1 MGLLARAEKDLETG
15 PAKPRQGLFAKANKA
30 LAAAPAAVSDPDSMD
45 IHVTAA
51 EQPETFPETPEEDHG
66 IPEEAHDLPAQ
77 EADESETEAVD
88 LEPLAEP
95 SPPPPRPRQTS
106 LALSTLEALGADI
119 HGLSRSYDADL
130 AVFARL
136 AEVLPLEGLA
146 LLFVRKSRLELAAV
160 HGQVFSRDLD
170 HLDLPASFDLLSAKG
185 VLGEDA
191 VEALAGLILEESPPS
206 IYAHPVAATPG
217 GGAYLWLAA
226 SPDFSIDARLGE
238 EFSRVLASAP
248 RPPREICLPPI
259 LSPREAAESIKL
271 GSGSAA
277 LHLLNLG
284 KDFSFLRKAASESA
298 VAYST
303 GLVVTAASAL
313 VGDEGGAYLLEN
325 GRLAILSY
333 SHRETDIELSRTQFR
348 KSLKK
353 ALPFLFS
360 SGLPEGSSTSLD
372 RSLASALEIFERL
385 VSE

>member
-30 LAAAPAAVSDPDSMD
+30 LAASAEEVPDSDAMD
-45 IHVTAA
+45 IHIT
-51 EQPETFPETPEEDHG
+51 E
-66 IPEEAHDLPAQ
+66 AQ
-77 EADESETEAVD
+77 EPELTALVSEETEIEAVD

-95 SPPPPRPRQTS
+95 SPPSQPHQPKLT
-106 LALSTLEALGADI
+106 LSTLEALSADI
-119 HGLSRSYDADL
+119 HSLSRSYDADL

-146 LLFVRKSRLELAAV
+146 LFSVRKARLELAAV

-170 HLDLPASFDLLSAKG
+170 HLDLPASVDLIAEKG
-185 VLGEDA
+185 VLGKAA
-191 VEALAGLILEESPPS
+191 VEALAGLILEENPPA

-217 GGAYLWLAA
+217 GAAYLWLAA
-226 SPDFSIDARLGE
+226 SPDFAMDARLGE
-238 EFSRVLASAP
+238 GFSQVLALAP

-259 LSPREAAESIKL
+259 LSPREASESIKL
-271 GSGSAA
+271 GSGTAA

-284 KDFSFLRKAASESA
+284 KDFSFLRKAASES
-298 VAYST
+298 VVSYST

-313 VGDEGGAYLLEN
+313 VGEEGGAYLLKN

-360 SGLPEGSSTSLD
+360 TGLPEGNSSSLD

>member
-30 LAAAPAAVSDPDSMD
+30 LAAAPAAIPDPGLME

-51 EQPETFPETPEEDHG
+51 EEPETLPEPPLEVR
-66 IPEEAHDLPAQ
+66 DLPALASA
-77 EADESETEAVD
+77 EPETEAED

-95 SPPPPRPRQTS
+95 SPPLPRPHQPA
-106 LALSTLEALGADI
+106 LALSTFEALGADI
-119 HGLSRSYDADL
+119 RGLSRSYDADL

-146 LLFVRKSRLELAAV
+146 LLFVREARLELAAV
-160 HGQVFSRDLD
+160 HGQFFSRDLN
-170 HLDLPASFDLLSAKG
+170 HLDLPASVDLLAEKG
-185 VLGEDA
+185 ILGKAA
-191 VEALAGLILEESPPS
+191 VEALGGLILEDNPPS

-217 GGAYLWLAA
+217 SGAYLWLAA
-226 SPDFSIDARLGE
+226 SPDFAMDARLGE
-238 EFSRVLASAP
+238 EFSRVLAWAP

-298 VAYST
+298 VSYSS

-313 VGDEGGAYLLEN
+313 VGEEGGAYLLKN

-360 SGLPEGSSTSLD
+360 TGLPEGTSLSLD